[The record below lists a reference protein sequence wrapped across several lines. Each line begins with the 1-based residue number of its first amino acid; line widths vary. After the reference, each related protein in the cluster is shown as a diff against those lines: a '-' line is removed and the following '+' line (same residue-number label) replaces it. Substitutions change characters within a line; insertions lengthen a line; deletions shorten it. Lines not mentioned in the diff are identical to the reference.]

1 MDFLVGFSQIYNTH
15 VVITPSGG
23 AQTAE
28 SIAEDSPEAYGH
40 CDDSEAVVTEFAQ
53 RARDCG
59 HEVEVREYV

>member
-1 MDFLVGFSQIYNTH
+1 MDFLVGFSPIFNTH
-15 VVITPSGG
+15 VVITPDGG

-28 SIAEDSPEAYGH
+28 SLADEAPENYGH
-40 CDDSEAVVTEFAQ
+40 CDDSESVVTEFAQ